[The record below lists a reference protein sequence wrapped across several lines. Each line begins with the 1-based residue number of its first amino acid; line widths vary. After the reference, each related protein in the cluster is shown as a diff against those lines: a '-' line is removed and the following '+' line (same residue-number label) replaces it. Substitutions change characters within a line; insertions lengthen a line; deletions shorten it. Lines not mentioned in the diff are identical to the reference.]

1 MEVSVFRNFWDKEPR
16 SSTLEAMVEAIRS
29 DGRTRE
35 LTLGFRQ
42 HRLDSLKNESMLFAV
57 PCVFEGGK
65 AQKNVARLTGVSMV
79 DFDHI
84 LSEKLRVNSE
94 ELATAV
100 EELRMKNEES
110 SSAMKTLRQ
119 KIVSDPHTLLCYT
132 TISGEGLR
140 VLYRYELDEGF
151 ELKQQMQ
158 QLMKEDRK
166 RSRELVRIRALY
178 QKTIKP
184 EVEGEGAVYAPGS
197 HNDYVMR
204 VGYRLNQFG
213 FSLEAATEWAVAEF
227 ADYDKAASVIASC
240 YEKTEEHGSRGG
252 QKRCYGKDTD
262 SRGFASVEEI
272 EAFLTEHVKLRRNVI
287 TSRTEFLDEVT
298 WRPISDTKVNSLW
311 KDMAKMKRVNVQD
324 IYRIIESDFVW
335 EFHPFRE
342 YLDSLTPTPSPNGEG
357 RDYIHELAETV
368 RVKGGDE
375 EQELF
380 YLYLKKW
387 LVAMVAAWVDESVVN
402 NVILVL
408 IGEQGSYKTTWFN
421 YLLPPELKQYFYT
434 KTNSN
439 RMTKDDLLTLA
450 QYGLV
455 CCEELDTMSPR
466 DLNQLKAAVTMPS
479 IDERAAYAH
488 YHEHRK
494 HIASFCGTGNN
505 VQFLSDPTGNRRW
518 LPFEIEQIRNPRDH
532 PFNYEGIYAEAYRLY
547 MSGFQ
552 FWFDQNEIRR
562 LSRHNE
568 HYETP
573 KQERELVD
581 VFFRKPHELEGGEF
595 MPVSRAM
602 QIVGGNTVLTLSD
615 VRLGRAFRDLGF
627 ACKRNS
633 QGRGYIVVCRTTE
646 EIKARQ
652 HMLAACDDQTESEE
666 AMPF

>member
-1 MEVSVFRNFWDKEPR
+1 M
-16 SSTLEAMVEAIRS
+16 EAIRS

-57 PCVFEGGK
+57 PCVFVGGK

-84 LSEKLRVNSE
+84 LSEELRVKSE
-94 ELATAV
+94 KFAA
-100 EELRMKNEES
+100 
-110 SSAMKTLRQ
+110 AIDTLKQ
-119 KIVSDPHTLLCYT
+119 KIINDPHTLLCYT

-140 VLYRYELDEGF
+140 VLFRYELDEAF
-151 ELKQQMQ
+151 PLKQQMQ
-158 QLMKEDRK
+158 YYRKAFAAGNAHYERLTGAVADEKCKNVTRLTVVAHDGEVYFNPQAEAFTAEWIGREWEQMQQPMKEDRK

-178 QKTIKP
+178 RKIIKP

-262 SRGFASVEEI
+262 SRGFASVEEV
-272 EAFLTEHVKLRRNVI
+272 EAFLTEHMKLRRNVI

-324 IYRIIESDFVW
+324 IYRIIESDFVR

-342 YLDSLTPTPSPNGEG
+342 YLEKIQPPTPTLKGKG
-357 RDYIHELAETV
+357 ADGDDYIRELAETV
-368 RVKGGDE
+368 RVKGGLE

-380 YLYLKKW
+380 YQYLKKW

-434 KTNSN
+434 N
-439 RMTKDDLLTLA
+439 
-450 QYGLV
+450 
-455 CCEELDTMSPR
+455 
-466 DLNQLKAAVTMPS
+466 
-479 IDERAAYAH
+479 
-488 YHEHRK
+488 
-494 HIASFCGTGNN
+494 
-505 VQFLSDPTGNRRW
+505 
-518 LPFEIEQIRNPRDH
+518 
-532 PFNYEGIYAEAYRLY
+532 
-547 MSGFQ
+547 
-552 FWFDQNEIRR
+552 
-562 LSRHNE
+562 
-568 HYETP
+568 
-573 KQERELVD
+573 
-581 VFFRKPHELEGGEF
+581 
-595 MPVSRAM
+595 
-602 QIVGGNTVLTLSD
+602 
-615 VRLGRAFRDLGF
+615 
-627 ACKRNS
+627 
-633 QGRGYIVVCRTTE
+633 
-646 EIKARQ
+646 
-652 HMLAACDDQTESEE
+652 
-666 AMPF
+666 